1 MSKSL
6 IIVDMQNDFI
16 SGTLKNDAA
25 EAIIPKINK
34 LILEGDY
41 DHIYCTLDS
50 HDESYLSTQE
60 GKMLP
65 IKHCIK
71 GTYGHQLDDRIHQ
84 AIAESGKRYCFIEK
98 PTFGMLSWISYCL
111 NGDVIDIVGT
121 CTDICVVSNALII
134 KAAFPDATVRVVASA
149 CAGTSESKHIAA
161 LDVMR
166 SCQIHII

>member
-1 MSKSL
+1 MPKSL

-25 EAIIPKINK
+25 DAIVPKIVN
-34 LILEGDY
+34 LIKEGDY
-41 DHIYCTLDS
+41 DHIYVTLDT
-50 HDESYLSTQE
+50 HDESYLHTQE

-65 IKHCIK
+65 VRHCIK
-71 GTYGHQLDDRIHQ
+71 HTMGHQLDERITSALIDSHK
-84 AIAESGKRYCFIEK
+84 AFEVIEK
-98 PTFGMLSWISYCL
+98 PTFGTLCWVNYDMYD
-111 NGDVIDIVGT
+111 DVIDIVGT
-121 CTDICVVSNALII
+121 CTDICVVSNALIL

-149 CAGTSESKHIAA
+149 CAGTSPKAHEAA